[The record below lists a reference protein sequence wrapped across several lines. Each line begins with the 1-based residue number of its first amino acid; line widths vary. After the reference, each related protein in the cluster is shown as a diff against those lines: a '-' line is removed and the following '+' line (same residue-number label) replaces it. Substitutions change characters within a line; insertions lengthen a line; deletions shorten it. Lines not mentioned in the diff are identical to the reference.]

1 MYFNMDVKLRNRT
14 EFQNSVLHNHRKE
27 KEPKEN
33 IDYERTKNNYY
44 IFGSNNEN
52 EILSKQLDETKES
65 RKQKNGTIKGI
76 RKDANLAMS
85 FVFSASPEFFFD
97 FKKSKMNI
105 DKWNSMDISNS
116 EKDKRKIAEVWKTL
130 NEEKVKEFEKIVL
143 EHMKEKHGKNLIS
156 IACHRDE
163 KGLHYHALVSCRV
176 ETSKGK
182 KLSAKEYYTRTTLAE
197 WNADIRPRMKA
208 LGLEAKKEE
217 PEPPLT
223 TKEHS
228 SRQAPDVPAETPRPA
243 IPNIKKGL
251 LGYKTED
258 VESRFEIHNQREIA
272 LKKDNQKLRR
282 HIDKM
287 NNSYV
292 NYENIKLQ
300 NSQLKKENTKM
311 KNKLYKMTEEEK
323 EDLRAISC
331 SDVLSNLGY
340 IGKKEGTTTRF
351 KNDEMNIVVDEKTNK
366 FIDNKTGQ
374 GGYGSIDI
382 LINVFGYKFKEAV
395 EFLSSKFTS
404 NQVAKVASVAVK
416 SDVKKFL
423 EDSIEEQKQELPKV
437 GKEFNFDRVK
447 DYLINQRKVSSKI
460 VNDLIHKKLLY
471 ADKNN
476 NCVFVNKNNTFAFLR
491 GTVANKKFVAN
502 KGKVDFLKYDFNDNN
517 SKDVFLFES
526 VIDALSFKTSTNANG
541 TYIVFNGSGMINR
554 IDELQLH
561 KYNNVYC
568 CFDKDEQ
575 GEVFDDKIKNAL
587 PNAIVIKPNLKDF
600 NEDLKNGNTTSSQYI
615 AARNLAN
622 AKAIARET
630 EQVARNSTNGNQQ
643 TRFKIS

>member
-1 MYFNMDVKLRNRT
+1 MYFNMDIKPKSRT
-14 EFQNSVLHNHRKE
+14 GFQNSVLHNHRKE
-27 KEPKEN
+27 KEPKKN
-33 IDYERTKNNYY
+33 IDYSRTKDNFY
-44 IFGSNNEN
+44 IIGSNDEN
-52 EILSKQLDETKES
+52 KILASHLKETEKS
-65 RKQKNGTIKGI
+65 RTQNSGTIKKI
-76 RKDANLAMS
+76 RSDANVAIS
-85 FVFSASPEFFFD
+85 FVFSASPEYFFD
-97 FKKSKMNI
+97 FQKSKMNI
-105 DKWNSMDISNS
+105 DKWKALDISHGEGDTN
-116 EKDKRKIAEVWKTL
+116 KIAQVWKTL
-130 NEEKVKEFEKIVL
+130 KKEKVEEFKKVVV
-143 EHMKEKHGKNLIS
+143 EHLQEVHKNNVINLQ
-156 IACHRDE
+156 CHMDE
-163 KGLHYHALVSCRV
+163 KGVHFHALVSCRV
-176 ETSKGK
+176 DSPKGL
-182 KLSAKEYYTRTTLAE
+182 KLSAKEYYTNKTLAG
-197 WNADIRPRMKA
+197 WNKDIRARMKT
-208 LGLEAKKEE
+208 LGLEANKEE

-404 NQVAKVASVAVK
+404 NQVAKVASIAVK

-447 DYLINQRKVSSKI
+447 DYLINQRKISSKI
-460 VNDLIHKKLLY
+460 VNDLIDKKLLY

-517 SKDVFLFES
+517 SKNVFLFES

-575 GEVFDDKIKNAL
+575 GEVFDDKIKKAL
-587 PNAIVIKPNLKDF
+587 PNAIVLKPNLKDF

-615 AARNLAN
+615 TARNLAN
-622 AKAIARET
+622 AEAIARET